1 MANNWIQSNR
11 QDNAKLIRAA
21 MKAPMLEKQHEIN
34 LARRWREEMDEKA
47 LAELT
52 QSYLRLVIAL
62 AGKFKNYGLPLSDLV
77 QEGCVGL
84 MEAAS
89 RFDTSRNTRFSTYSS
104 WWIRSSMQDFILR
117 NWSIVRTGTTAAH
130 KTLFFNMRRIR
141 AQLGRDL
148 DGPLTQNTKEYVATE
163 LGVKMRDVN
172 IMEARLMIGDQSLN
186 ATMGESQDTEWQE
199 MLPSEEG
206 TPEENVMDKRDTKV
220 RHNILT
226 RALKEL
232 TDREN
237 IIIRERRLRDKCMT
251 LADLGIRLGISKER
265 VRQLETQALGKLK
278 EAIIKETGDPQIS
291 GIGLT

>member
-1 MANNWIQSNR
+1 MAQSWN
-11 QDNAKLIRAA
+11 QQNYGDNAKLIRAA
-21 MKAPMLEKQHEIN
+21 MKAPMLEKKHELD
-34 LARRWREEMDEKA
+34 LARRWRENGDEKA

-62 AGKFKNYGLPLSDLV
+62 AGKFKNYGLPLNDLV

-89 RFDTSRNTRFSTYSS
+89 RFEVERNIRFSTYSS

-186 ATMGESQDTEWQE
+186 ATMGENHDTEWQE
-199 MLPSEEG
+199 MLPSEDA
-206 TPEENVMDKRDTKV
+206 TPEDNVMKWRDTKV
-220 RHNILT
+220 RHNVLVRAMKALT
-226 RALKEL
+226 K
-232 TDREN
+232 REN
-237 IIIRERRLRDKCMT
+237 TIIRERRLRDKCMT
-251 LADLGIRLGISKER
+251 LADLGVRLGISKER
-265 VRQLETQALGKLK
+265 VRQLESQALGKLK
-278 EAIIKETGDPQIS
+278 EAIVKETGDPHIS
-291 GIGLT
+291 GIGLN